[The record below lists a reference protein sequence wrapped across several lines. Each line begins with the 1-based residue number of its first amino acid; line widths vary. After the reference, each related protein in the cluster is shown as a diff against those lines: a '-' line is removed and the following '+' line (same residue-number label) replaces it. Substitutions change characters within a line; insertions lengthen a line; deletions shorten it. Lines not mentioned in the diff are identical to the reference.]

1 MQEAPHQRVEGR
13 VPTDETLA
21 IRAREG
27 SPEAFARLVER
38 YERPVFG
45 LIVRLVRDPAL
56 AEDLAQ
62 EAFLRAWR
70 ALASFDPERRFASW
84 LLRIAHNAAID
95 ALRRRR
101 TMPLVSLVM
110 EDDGEEEGRERELP
124 DLAAPNPEERAAGRD
139 LARALERALSSLREE
154 YRAALLL
161 RFGQQL
167 SYEEIAEVLSLP
179 LGTVKTFLH
188 RGRAA
193 LARALADAGYRL
205 PTRGGET
212 GGRSG
217 T

>member
-95 ALRRRR
+95 ALR
-101 TMPLVSLVM
+101 P
-110 EDDGEEEGRERELP
+110 
-124 DLAAPNPEERAAGRD
+124 
-139 LARALERALSSLREE
+139 SS
-154 YRAALLL
+154 
-161 RFGQQL
+161 
-167 SYEEIAEVLSLP
+167 SPSSP
-179 LGTVKTFLH
+179 
-188 RGRAA
+188 
-193 LARALADAGYRL
+193 
-205 PTRGGET
+205 
-212 GGRSG
+212 S
-217 T
+217 